1 MKNAAKK
8 LFTLALSLLLLGT
21 STVMAQSN
29 DSLEKASESGSLE
42 DLKQA
47 LGVLGQDLKLT
58 ASETGDFLAQWFSEK
73 GSNLGE
79 KANAAT
85 IQTKVGVVLE
95 TNKDNL
101 TIVLLGTDGKSTTF
115 AVTGD
120 TQIMT
125 QDTVTGLQTPFT
137 GGKVVKFKNIK
148 EGDWLNVSFNLKDLV
163 QARLPNAT
171 NTTIPLKNVDI
182 LR

>member
-8 LFTLALSLLLLGT
+8 LFTLVLCLLLVGT

-29 DSLEKASESGSLE
+29 DSVEKAIESGSLE

-47 LGVLGQDLKLT
+47 LSILGQDLKLT

-73 GSNLGE
+73 GANLGE

-85 IQTKVGVVLE
+85 LQTKVGVVLE

-137 GGKVVKFKNIK
+137 DGKIVKFKNIK
-148 EGDWLNVSFNLKDLV
+148 KGDWVNVSFNLKDWV